1 MAMVFVYSASLSRV
15 GLRFDITSA
24 GNEYMYNSKLQ
35 LAYPTE
41 SVLKARVEILD
52 VLVNIAREL
61 EELLCGARRLLLGS
75 LVTLGLAA
83 ALNSQELVDGIRL
96 GRSLSGTGLG
106 LNSDIIQVNQR
117 GTGVV
122 CT

>member
-15 GLRFDITSA
+15 GLRFDMTSA

-52 VLVNIAREL
+52 VLVNI
-61 EELLCGARRLLLGS
+61 
-75 LVTLGLAA
+75 T
-83 ALNSQELVDGIRL
+83 
-96 GRSLSGTGLG
+96 
-106 LNSDIIQVNQR
+106 
-117 GTGVV
+117 
-122 CT
+122 